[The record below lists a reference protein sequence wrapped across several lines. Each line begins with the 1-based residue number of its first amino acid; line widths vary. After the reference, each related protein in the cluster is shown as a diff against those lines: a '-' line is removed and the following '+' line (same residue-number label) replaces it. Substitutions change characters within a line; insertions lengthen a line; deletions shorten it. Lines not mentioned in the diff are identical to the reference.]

1 MIFDG
6 LISAPIF
13 NGAEDEDIFRPNKN
27 RIFNER
33 RTEGQRYSHIL
44 IQRSVFVDSAFNY
57 VIFRHCHFDDC
68 TIVGTVFNNCKF
80 YDCRFTR
87 STIAETCFSQ
97 CIFENVNFIRTVAA
111 HSEFSLSSFVNMHVD
126 SESSFYETY
135 FDSQTDKEDNIR
147 KYFLST
153 CPAEGSFIGWKKAYD
168 IDNERQVLVKLE
180 IADDAKRSSAFGK
193 KCRCSKARVMGI
205 FTLDGQPLHNVKVH
219 SFYDQAFMYE
229 VGKMVMPVDEFD
241 DDWRDECSSGIHF
254 FISKEDAINY

>member
-1 MIFDG
+1 MMFDNLVND
-6 LISAPIF
+6 LISSNQNCIL
-13 NGAEDEDIFRPNKN
+13 
-27 RIFNER
+27 NECR
-33 RTEGQRYSHIL
+33 MEGKRYSHIL
-44 IQRSVFVDSAFNY
+44 IQRSVFVASAFNY
-57 VIFRHCHFDDC
+57 VTFKHCHFDDC
-68 TIVGTVFNNCKF
+68 TIVDTVFNNCKF

-87 STIAETCFSQ
+87 STISETCFSQ

-111 HSEFSLSSFVNMHVD
+111 HSGFENLSFANMHVD

-168 IDNERQVLVKLE
+168 VDNKRQVLVKLE
-180 IADDAKRSSAFGK
+180 IAEDAKRSSAFGK
-193 KCRCSKARVMGI
+193 KCRCSKARVIGV
-205 FTLDGQPLHNVKVH
+205 FTLDGQPLHDDVKVR

-229 VGKMVMPVDEFD
+229 VGKTVAPVAEFD
-241 DDWRDECSSGIHF
+241 ENWRDECSSGIHF